1 MTARSTQ
8 SSCPGGRMRSAL
20 QYVDNW
26 ETKRYAP
33 RTMRGCDLS
42 LGASQTLWSRCIK
55 RLREWSSPTTQSA
68 RSVVLLLKLRCRRSL
83 AMVLLFLVAF
93 VPRAIY
99 VVYSAQPGSVVFDE
113 CERVSLGFLR
123 NGTLSDVF
131 GSDTGP
137 TAFV

>member
-1 MTARSTQ
+1 
-8 SSCPGGRMRSAL
+8 MRSAV
-20 QYVDNW
+20 QHVDNW
-26 ETKRYAP
+26 ETKRYAR

-42 LGASQTLWSRCIK
+42 LGSSQTLWSRCIK

-68 RSVVLLLKLRCRRSL
+68 RSVLLLLKPRCRRSL

-99 VVYSAQPGSVVFDE
+99 VVSSAQPGSVVIDE
-113 CERVSLGFLR
+113 VDSVSRGFLR

-137 TAFV
+137 TALVAPALPMAVAGAY